1 MSDREQFIYTLK
13 VARLG
18 QLTEGPTAEEQA
30 IVGRHFAY
38 LQDLTEKGVAILVGR
53 TQTAGADTLGIV
65 IFQAASEVEAREIMA
80 NDPAVKNGVMT
91 AKLFPFRISLGLGA
105 QVRSKH

>member
-1 MSDREQFIYTLK
+1 MSDIAQFMYTLK
-13 VARLG
+13 VTRLG

-53 TQTAGADTLGIV
+53 TQTADADTFGIMV
-65 IFQAASEVEAREIMA
+65 FQAASEAEAQEIMA

-91 AKLFPFRISLGLGA
+91 ARLYPFRIALTQGVL
-105 QVRSKH
+105 K

>member
-13 VARLG
+13 VTRLE

-38 LQDLTEKGVAILVGR
+38 LRDLTEKGVAILVGR
-53 TQTAGADTLGIV
+53 IQTTDADTLGIV
-65 IFQAASEVEAREIMA
+65 VFHAASEAEAQEIMA
-80 NDPAVKNGVMT
+80 NDPAVKNGVMA
-91 AKLFPFRISLGLGA
+91 AKLFPFRIALGLGA
-105 QVRSKH
+105 